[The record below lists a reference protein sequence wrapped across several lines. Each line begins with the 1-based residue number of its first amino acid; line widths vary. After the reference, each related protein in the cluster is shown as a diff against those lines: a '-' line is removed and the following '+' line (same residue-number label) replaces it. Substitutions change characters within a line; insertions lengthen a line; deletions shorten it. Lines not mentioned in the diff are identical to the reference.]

1 MDITKIS
8 RPGSP
13 KSKMVFHENLNEL
26 HVGTLSPRCY
36 FVPFANGQDP
46 FAARTESGRLELL
59 NGDWEFKYYPSI
71 IDLED
76 DFTSMSFDKTI
87 PVPSNWQIHGY
98 DRAQYTNVSY
108 PIPFDPPYVPD
119 DDPVGI
125 YSRSYSYRPDGMK
138 RILVFEGVDSC
149 LYLYVN
155 GSFVG
160 YTQVSHAMS
169 EFDITQYLHEGENKI
184 IAAVLKWCDG
194 TYLEDQ
200 DKIRLSGIFR
210 DVYILSRPEKAVCDY
225 TVKTILNHKTG
236 SSEFKLTVKG
246 SSAHI
251 RLCDADGNTV
261 CEADVKDGEEYKT
274 KVQKPRLW
282 SAEIPYLYNLTI
294 ETENEVIGEKVGFR
308 DIRVKDGVLLV
319 NNVPVKFRGVNR
331 HDSYADTGYCAS
343 VEQLTRD
350 IVMMKQHNI
359 NAVRTSH
366 YPNSPLF
373 YQLCD
378 EYGFYVINE
387 ADYETHGCVEIM
399 RGFRNLYENYRSI
412 SMVSMDERFH
422 DAIVDR
428 GERLVSRDK
437 NRPCVL
443 MWSMGNEAG
452 YGKNV
457 LDEAKRIRELD
468 STRLLHYESVT
479 HALDDTEDVFDV
491 ISRMYSWDGEFID
504 RLNDEKDKRP
514 FMLCEYCHA
523 MGNGPGDLEDY
534 HSNFYLSDRYAGGF
548 IWEWCDHSLITGY
561 TTDGKPK
568 YGYGGDFGERHNDG
582 NFCMDGL
589 LYPDRTPHTGL
600 REAKQVYR
608 PVRVSKGEKPGEFLI
623 TSYLNFVD
631 AGSLLEASYVITSDG
646 EIAASGS
653 FEFSVQ
659 PRKTVKVTIP
669 DASNK
674 YSGFVYIRFSFTS
687 RKAAPW
693 CEKGFEVSFDQLML
707 SEGSFVTAPTLTSA
721 VKIQDSPLR
730 AKIMAQDIIFD
741 LDKRLCQFVSV
752 KCGGREL
759 LDRPIS
765 FNFFRAP
772 TDNDTDRGNWY
783 RAHLNDYVVKVYG
796 VDVKEENGCA
806 VIDCE
811 LSFGWSMHQP
821 FARGGVKY
829 TVYPDG
835 RLDISAR
842 LTTSN
847 KVELLP
853 RFGIRMLVSRDFK
866 DVKYF
871 GYGPYESY
879 CDKHRASWVG
889 MFRDSIENMHEDYI
903 RPQENSSHY
912 SCRLA
917 KVYGS
922 DAAIRFESDSPFS
935 FNASLYTQ
943 EELASKRHNYELQEC
958 GSSVLCVDSGM
969 AGVGSA
975 SCGPALRE
983 KYRIPLPNIS
993 LDISV
998 IFKKL

>member
-1 MDITKIS
+1 MDMTKIS

-36 FVPFANGQDP
+36 FVPFANGQNP
-46 FAARTESGRLELL
+46 FAARTESGRFELL
-59 NGDWEFKYYPSI
+59 NGDWEFKYYSSI

-76 DFTSMSFDKTI
+76 DFTSISFDKTI
-87 PVPSNWQIHGY
+87 PVPSNWQIYGY

-125 YSRSYSYRPDGMK
+125 YSRSYSYRPDRMK

-184 IAAVLKWCDG
+184 TVAVLKWCDG

-236 SSEFKLTVKG
+236 SSEFKLTVNG

-378 EYGFYVINE
+378 EYGLYIIDE
-387 ADYETHGCVEIM
+387 ADFEAHGCVEIL
-399 RGFRNLYENYRSI
+399 RGFRDMYKDYKGI
-412 SMVSMDERFH
+412 SMISTDEKFQR
-422 DAIVDR
+422 AIVDR
-428 GERLVSRDK
+428 GEKLVTRDR

-443 MWSMGNEAG
+443 FWSMGNEAG
-452 YGKNV
+452 YGINV
-457 LDEAKRIRELD
+457 LKEAEKVRELD
-468 STRLLHYESVT
+468 DTRLLHYESVV
-479 HALDDTEDVFDV
+479 HAMDDTEDVFDV
-491 ISRMYSWDGEFID
+491 VSRMYPWDGEMI
-504 RLNDEKDKRP
+504 NYAKEQNKRP
-514 FMLCEYCHA
+514 FILCEYCHA

-534 HSNFYLSDRYAGGF
+534 HEIFHSSPVFCGGF
-548 IWEWCDHSLITGY
+548 IWEWCDHGMIIGY
-561 TTDGKPK
+561 TSDGKPK
-568 YGYGGDFGERHNDG
+568 YGYGGDYGERHNDG

-589 LYPDRTPHTGL
+589 IYPDRTPHTGL
-600 REAKQVYR
+600 KEAKQVYR
-608 PVRVSKGEKPGEFLI
+608 PVRVSKTDDAGVFELKSL
-623 TSYLNFVD
+623 LNFANAEDLLDGGYEITDCGKVVATGSFDFRLAPMQTSTVTIPGATTVTGTSVYIKFVFTAKADTKWCKKGYEVCFDQVCLNELNEKTQPSMAGDVSVCDQPLSLRVD
-631 AGSLLEASYVITSDG
+631 AGNISYTFDKRHA
-646 EIAASGS
+646 E
-653 FEFSVQ
+653 
-659 PRKTVKVTIP
+659 
-669 DASNK
+669 
-674 YSGFVYIRFSFTS
+674 FTS
-687 RKAAPW
+687 ITKD
-693 CEKGFEVSFDQLML
+693 G
-707 SEGSFVTAPTLTSA
+707 TA
-721 VKIQDSPLR
+721 
-730 AKIMAQDIIFD
+730 
-741 LDKRLCQFVSV
+741 
-752 KCGGREL
+752 L

-765 FNFFRAP
+765 YNFFRAP
-772 TDNDTDRGNWY
+772 TDNDPMRWDWY
-783 RAHLNDYVVKVYG
+783 RAHLNDYIVKVYSTS
-796 VDVKEENGCA
+796 VSIEDGCA
-806 VIDCE
+806 KIYVSE
-811 LSFGWSMHQP
+811 SFGWSQYQP
-821 FARGGVKY
+821 FARAKAEY
-829 TVYPDG
+829 TICPDG
-835 RLDISAR
+835 TLEISCE
-842 LTTSN
+842 LETTN
-847 KVELLP
+847 KVEMLP
-853 RFGIRMLVSRDFK
+853 RFGIRLFLSKSFDSAE
-866 DVKYF
+866 YY

-879 CDKHRASWVG
+879 IDKHRASYMG
-889 MFRDSIENMHEDYI
+889 LFEDKISNMHEDYI
-903 RPQENSSHY
+903 RPQENSSHWGCKY
-912 SCRLA
+912 ASVTDG
-917 KVYGS
+917 KTV
-922 DAAIRFESDSPFS
+922 IRFESDTDLS
-935 FNASLYTQ
+935 FNASEYTQ
-943 EELASKRHNYELQEC
+943 EELAEKRHNFELEKC
-958 GSSVLCVDSGM
+958 ESNVICVDSQM
-969 AGVGSA
+969 AGVGSN
-975 SCGPALRE
+975 SCGPALRD
-983 KYRIPLPNIS
+983 KYRIQLPNVSMNIRMF
-993 LDISV
+993 I
-998 IFKKL
+998 K

>member
-184 IAAVLKWCDG
+184 TVAVLKWCDG

-246 SSAHI
+246 SYAHI

-378 EYGFYVINE
+378 EYGLYIIDE
-387 ADYETHGCVEIM
+387 ADFEAHGCVEIL
-399 RGFRNLYENYRSI
+399 RGFRDMYKDYKGI
-412 SMVSMDERFH
+412 SMISMDEKFQR
-422 DAIVDR
+422 AIVDR
-428 GERLVSRDK
+428 GEKLVTRDR

-443 MWSMGNEAG
+443 FWSMGNEAG
-452 YGKNV
+452 YGINV
-457 LDEAKRIRELD
+457 LKEAEKVRELD
-468 STRLLHYESVT
+468 DTRLLHYESVV
-479 HALDDTEDVFDV
+479 HAMDDTEDVFDV
-491 ISRMYSWDGEFID
+491 VSRMYPWDGEMI
-504 RLNDEKDKRP
+504 NYAKEQNKRP
-514 FMLCEYCHA
+514 FILCEYCHA

-534 HSNFYLSDRYAGGF
+534 HEIFHSSPVFCGGF
-548 IWEWCDHSLITGY
+548 IWEWCDHGMIIGY
-561 TTDGKPK
+561 TSDGKPK
-568 YGYGGDFGERHNDG
+568 YGYGGDYGERHNDG

-589 LYPDRTPHTGL
+589 IYPDRTPHTGL
-600 REAKQVYR
+600 KEAKQVYR
-608 PVRVSKGEKPGEFLI
+608 PVRVSKTDDAGVFELKSL
-623 TSYLNFVD
+623 LNFANAED
-631 AGSLLEASYVITSDG
+631 LLDGGYEITDCG
-646 EIAASGS
+646 KIVATGS
-653 FEFSVQ
+653 FDFKLKPME
-659 PRKTVKVTIP
+659 TYTITIP
-669 DASNK
+669 GATAVTGTS
-674 YSGFVYIRFSFTS
+674 VYIKFVFTS
-687 RKAAPW
+687 KTDTLW
-693 CEKGFEVSFDQLML
+693 CEKGYEVCFDQICLNELNEKTQPSMAGDVYVCDQPL
-707 SEGSFVTAPTLTSA
+707 S
-721 VKIQDSPLR
+721 LR
-730 AKIMAQDIIFD
+730 VDAGNISYTF
-741 LDKRLCQFVSV
+741 DKRHAEFTSIT
-752 KCGGREL
+752 KDGAEL

-765 FNFFRAP
+765 YNFFRAP
-772 TDNDTDRGNWY
+772 TDNDPMRSDWY
-783 RAHLNDYVVKVYG
+783 RAHLNDYIVKVY
-796 VDVKEENGCA
+796 DTCTCIEDGCA
-806 VIDCE
+806 KIYVSE
-811 LSFGWSMHQP
+811 SFGWSQYQP
-821 FARGGVKY
+821 FARAKAVY

-835 RLDISAR
+835 TLEVSCE
-842 LTTSN
+842 LETTN
-847 KVELLP
+847 KVEMLP
-853 RFGIRMLVSRDFK
+853 RFGIRLFLNKSFDSAE
-866 DVKYF
+866 YY

-879 CDKHRASWVG
+879 ADKHRASYMG
-889 MFRDSIENMHEDYI
+889 LFEDKISNMYEDYI
-903 RPQENSSHY
+903 RPQENSSHWGCKY
-912 SCRLA
+912 ASVTDG
-917 KVYGS
+917 KTV
-922 DAAIRFESDSPFS
+922 IRFESDTDLS
-935 FNASLYTQ
+935 FNASEYTQ
-943 EELASKRHNYELQEC
+943 EDLSGKRHNFELEKC
-958 GSSVLCVDSGM
+958 ESNVICVDSQM
-969 AGVGSA
+969 AGVGSN
-975 SCGPALRE
+975 SCGPALRD
-983 KYRIPLPNIS
+983 KYRIQLPKVNMNIR
-993 LDISV
+993 LFI
-998 IFKKL
+998 K

>member
-1 MDITKIS
+1 MNLNAIS
-8 RPGSP
+8 RPGSD
-13 KSKMVFHENLNEL
+13 KSRMVYHEDFNSL
-26 HVGTLSPRCY
+26 HIGTLPNRSY
-36 FVPFANGQDP
+36 FVPFAKGQDP
-46 FAARTESGRLELL
+46 FANREESSYFELL
-59 NGDWEFKYYPSI
+59 NGDWSFKYLPSV

-76 DFTSMSFDKTI
+76 DFTLSEYDNTI
-87 PVPSNWQIHGY
+87 PVPSNWQLHGY
-98 DRAQYTNVSY
+98 DRAQYTNVVY
-108 PIPFDPPYVPD
+108 PIPYDPPYVPD
-119 DDPVGI
+119 DNPVGV
-125 YSRSYSYRPDGMK
+125 YYRSYSYRPDGRR

-155 GSFVG
+155 RSFAG
-160 YTQVSHAMS
+160 YTQVSHSTS
-169 EFDITQYLHEGENKI
+169 EFDITELLVPGENRI
-184 IAAVLKWCDG
+184 TCVVLKWCDG

-200 DKIRLSGIFR
+200 DKIRLNGIFR
-210 DVYILSRPEKAVCDY
+210 DVYMLSRSEGSVCDY
-225 TVKTILNHKTG
+225 KVETRLN
-236 SSEFKLTVKG
+236 S
-246 SSAHI
+246 
-251 RLCDADGNTV
+251 DG
-261 CEADVKDGEEYKT
+261 
-274 KVQKPRLW
+274 
-282 SAEIPYLYNLTI
+282 SAEVSVRVFGCLAKCRLLWEDSIVFEGECGDSGVLTARVDRPMLWNAEEPSLYRLII
-294 ETENEVIGEKVGFR
+294 ETEDEIIGERVG
-308 DIRVKDGVLLV
+308 IREICVKDGVILL
-319 NNVPVKFRGVNR
+319 NGTPIKFRGVNR
-331 HDSYADTGYCAS
+331 HDSYSDTGYYAP
-343 VEQLTRD
+343 VEKLRRD
-350 IVMMKQHNI
+350 LLMMKQFNI

-378 EYGFYVINE
+378 EYGFYVIDE

-653 FEFSVQ
+653 FEFTVQ

>member
-1 MDITKIS
+1 MNLNAIS
-8 RPGSP
+8 RPGSD
-13 KSKMVFHENLNEL
+13 KSRMVYHEDFNSL
-26 HVGTLSPRCY
+26 HIGTLPNRSY
-36 FVPFANGQDP
+36 FVPFAKGQDP
-46 FAARTESGRLELL
+46 FANREESFYFELL
-59 NGDWEFKYYPSI
+59 NGDWSFKYLPSV

-76 DFTSMSFDKTI
+76 DFTLSEYDNTI
-87 PVPSNWQIHGY
+87 PVPSNWQLHGY
-98 DRAQYTNVSY
+98 DRAQYTNVVY
-108 PIPFDPPYVPD
+108 PIPYDPPYVPD
-119 DDPVGI
+119 DNPVGV
-125 YSRSYSYRPDGMK
+125 YYRSYSYRPDGRR

-155 GSFVG
+155 RSFAG
-160 YTQVSHAMS
+160 YTQVSHSTS
-169 EFDITQYLHEGENKI
+169 EFDITELLVPGENRI
-184 IAAVLKWCDG
+184 TCVVLKWCDG

-200 DKIRLSGIFR
+200 DKIRLNGIFR
-210 DVYILSRPEKAVCDY
+210 DVYMLSRSEGSVCDY
-225 TVKTILNHKTG
+225 KVETRLNG
-236 SSEFKLTVKG
+236 
-246 SSAHI
+246 
-251 RLCDADGNTV
+251 DG
-261 CEADVKDGEEYKT
+261 
-274 KVQKPRLW
+274 
-282 SAEIPYLYNLTI
+282 SAEVSVRVFGCLAKCRLLWEDSIVFEGECGDSGVLTARVDRPMLWNAEEPSLYRLII
-294 ETENEVIGEKVGFR
+294 ETEDEIIGERVG
-308 DIRVKDGVLLV
+308 IREICVKDGVILL
-319 NNVPVKFRGVNR
+319 NGTPIKFRGVNR
-331 HDSYADTGYCAS
+331 HDSYSDTGYYAP
-343 VEQLTRD
+343 VEKLRRD
-350 IVMMKQHNI
+350 LLMMKQFNI

-378 EYGFYVINE
+378 EYGFYVIDE

-399 RGFRNLYENYRSI
+399 HGFRNLYENYRSI

-653 FEFSVQ
+653 FEFTVQ

-853 RFGIRMLVSRDFK
+853 RFGIRMFVSRDFK